1 MSSED
6 SNIKQLELRISLPT
20 KFTAEVDEYR
30 KKMKDMVENYAILSQ
45 DENLS
50 EGAIQREAL
59 KLFNE
64 FREDQT
70 FDKQDTQLKRQR
82 AKQHDEYYGGTP
94 AEGGFLDQRESTLDQ
109 GRSSDRASARDLQRT
124 KSKSIA
130 DKALA
135 GGAASG
141 LDVESIMQRGDKV
154 QRGVTA
160 VRGAATG
167 GLAGIVGS
175 VPGLGFLLNNPV
187 TQAAGIALVISQ
199 IGQYV
204 VSELKK
210 PGQVHDPRY
219 IFKLVEQAM
228 EERFRSRDTQAALRF
243 GQQNIIA
250 TQQQGFQPLDVGL
263 TRNTLQDVVR
273 QGYADIGL
281 RGAGVR

>member
-1 MSSED
+1 M
-6 SNIKQLELRISLPT
+6 T
-20 KFTAEVDEYR
+20 
-30 KKMKDMVENYAILSQ
+30 
-45 DENLS
+45 
-50 EGAIQREAL
+50 
-59 KLFNE
+59 
-64 FREDQT
+64 
-70 FDKQDTQLKRQR
+70 
-82 AKQHDEYYGGTP
+82 
-94 AEGGFLDQRESTLDQ
+94 
-109 GRSSDRASARDLQRT
+109 SARDLQRT